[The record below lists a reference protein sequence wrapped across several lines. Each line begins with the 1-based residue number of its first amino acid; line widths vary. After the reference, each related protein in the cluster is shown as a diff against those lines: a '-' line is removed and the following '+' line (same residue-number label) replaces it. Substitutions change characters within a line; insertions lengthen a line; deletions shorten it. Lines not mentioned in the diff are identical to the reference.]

1 MEHGMPRSLNALFSE
16 HVLAPPQPKT
26 LVSNV
31 YQVLR
36 RDIIEGKHPPG
47 MKLRVEHLK
56 DSYNVGTGTLR
67 EALAM
72 LATDALVTVQDQ
84 RGFRVAPISIGDFY
98 DITETRVLLEC
109 NAIRSTIRH
118 GDDAWEGSLTSAFHV
133 LTLAEQRLRSGGDEM
148 FNAWEAANQRFHQV
162 LIAHCQSRWIQHF
175 LGILYSQAER
185 YRRLLLVNRPVSRD
199 VHAEH
204 RAIFDAAI
212 ARDEEE
218 AARLLAGHI
227 RYNYRLLT
235 ELSADSKNA
244 VAPTPAV
251 TNHDSATHLK
261 THPGV

>member
-1 MEHGMPRSLNALFSE
+1 MPRPFSALFSD
-16 HVLAPPQPKT
+16 HALVPAGPKT

-31 YQVLR
+31 YEALR

-67 EALAM
+67 EALAL

-84 RGFRVAPISIGDFY
+84 RGFRVAPISINDFY

-109 NAIRSTIRH
+109 NAIMSAIRH
-118 GDDAWEGSLTSAFHV
+118 GDDAWEGSITSAFHL

-148 FNAWEAANQRFHQV
+148 FNAWEAANQRFHHA
-162 LIAHCQSRWIQHF
+162 LIAKCESRWTRHF

-199 VHAEH
+199 VHSEH
-204 RAIFDAAI
+204 RAIFEAAM
-212 ARDEEE
+212 ARDESE

-227 RYNYRLLT
+227 RYNYKLLSDLGAESGST
-235 ELSADSKNA
+235 
-244 VAPTPAV
+244 VAPAPA
-251 TNHDSATHLK
+251 NHDSEA
-261 THPGV
+261 PFEIQPDA